1 MHQGWFKI
9 RLFVSGSLVWSKP
22 KLLRVTVWEISP
34 NVVHILV
41 MFDSHDP
48 CLDDNDDIIDDAN
61 TRPQEAL
68 RILQFPFDDSRCDT
82 LFSTPPHCDVPGTQV
97 QLDGIWNIRFS
108 FCWGPFLCLSY
119 QLGCMER
126 ILRKTYRWPIGFVPS
141 FRGCCAAGTIAKSLS
156 QATVRHG
163 TSTR

>member
-1 MHQGWFKI
+1 MHQGLFWFDWQ
-9 RLFVSGSLVWSKP
+9 LFVSGSLVWSKP

-82 LFSTPPHCDVPGTQV
+82 LFSTPLLVVTFLVHRYSWTESGTFVFLSAEDHFYVSAKNWAAWNEYSERLTDDRSDLSPHLGVAV
-97 QLDGIWNIRFS
+97 QR
-108 FCWGPFLCLSY
+108 
-119 QLGCMER
+119 
-126 ILRKTYRWPIGFVPS
+126 
-141 FRGCCAAGTIAKSLS
+141 
-156 QATVRHG
+156 VRLQ
-163 TSTR
+163 RA